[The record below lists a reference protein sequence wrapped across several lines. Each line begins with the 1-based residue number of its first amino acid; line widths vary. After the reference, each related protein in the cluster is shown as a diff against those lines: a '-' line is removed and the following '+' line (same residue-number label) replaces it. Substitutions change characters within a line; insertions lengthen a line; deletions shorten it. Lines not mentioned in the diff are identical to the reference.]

1 VKRWDRRFC
10 VGITAHHET
19 QRGGGGVRELS
30 FLQLAAISGM
40 VVNVSAFVGK
50 ESNFMLGKSC
60 ILCDSYIK
68 NGEHHKSRP
77 SARVRTREGH
87 SSRL

>member
-10 VGITAHHET
+10 VGLQHTMKL
-19 QRGGGGVRELS
+19 RVGGLG
-30 FLQLAAISGM
+30 FLVSCFLN
-40 VVNVSAFVGK
+40 VDVSAFDGK

-60 ILCDSYIK
+60 ILLCSYLGI
-68 NGEHHKSRP
+68 GERRKSRP
-77 SARVRTREGH
+77 SARVGTRERH